1 MKKMYHFLIFLMVLV
16 LTSCQQTGKFSSSSS
31 LDLNNCTS
39 ITEMLTQGEGNYRIQ
54 GRILKI
60 QNSND
65 STRIWLQNVNE
76 HNQKEAILL
85 TNCQFS
91 DTLKKG
97 DWVIAQG
104 NYALMNHLPTMN
116 APVVTKVEEEN
127 EISLEPTICT
137 SQFWQN
143 LNLYDLNQYIC
154 LKNVNLM
161 SVNEE
166 ENSLIVE
173 WESLYIPIIIDC
185 FQDMLTYDLISYLKE
200 NFHQNRQMNLN
211 GMIDIEPNGV
221 DYRLKIVE
229 YTDTSIANTSNETK
243 KIHLYGINDFHGAVL
258 ENGNE
263 MGIVQLGS
271 FLKTKKAQGN
281 TLLINSGDFF
291 QGSIESNYNYGA
303 LLTDCMNEI
312 EFDCF
317 TLGNHEFDWGVSM
330 IQNNQKRKGD
340 NGYQTPFLA
349 ANIYQYDIDSK
360 EIGDY
365 AQLGEKYTIK
375 TLENGLKVGIIGVI
389 GKDQITSISSQH
401 VDDYIFLDPVPIIQD
416 LSDELKTK
424 KDVDVVIVDCHTD
437 QDSITENA
445 SIFNPAKITSISP
458 VSNQRY
464 VDAVFCAHTHQNESQ
479 ILNGVPF
486 IQTSGYG
493 RSISNI
499 ELEVDKNGNVSCTTY
514 TNLYSLDIKYTDED
528 LHQIVEKYTTITDT
542 IGQEVLTQ
550 TSATLDCY
558 GTLIHVVTAAMADYA
573 KNNDIE
579 IDYAIANSGRAD
591 IDAGE
596 MTYAELYRSLPFD
609 NEIYIIE
616 TSGRTIKN
624 QLNYSSNM
632 MYRLDSEPLYDNET
646 YTIAVLDYL
655 ALHRNTD
662 REYNYF
668 PDAKIIGKYTHDEY
682 ELFNYRDLTAEF
694 LRNIEFLN
702 VDLYSYEQPRH
713 NKDLLN
719 QLVEF

>member
-1 MKKMYHFLIFLMVLV
+1 MKKIYHFIVLFLIILLP
-16 LTSCQQTGKFSSSSS
+16 SCHQSS
-31 LDLNNCTS
+31 LRSENPITLPDHIS
-39 ITEMLTQGEGNYRIQ
+39 IHEMMQQGEGNYTIVGYIIKTQTFQNNTRMW
-54 GRILKI
+54 I
-60 QNSND
+60 QNEN
-65 STRIWLQNVNE
+65 TNG
-76 HNQKEAILL
+76 QKETILL
-85 TNCQFS
+85 TSCQ
-91 DTLKKG
+91 TNGQYLQKG
-97 DWVIAQG
+97 DWIVANGFYTIEQSLPIMKQPQIEKIDTLSPSSIE
-104 NYALMNHLPTMN
+104 ALSMT
-116 APVVTKVEEEN
+116 EN
-127 EISLEPTICT
+127 
-137 SQFWQN
+137 QWQN
-143 LNLYDLNQYIC
+143 LDFFDLNQYISFD
-154 LKNVNLM
+154 NVSILAMDELTNTFQINFSSM
-161 SVNEE
+161 FITGN
-166 ENSLIVE
+166 
-173 WESLYIPIIIDC
+173 IDC
-185 FQDMLTYDLISYLKE
+185 YEPILTNHLFSSLKE
-200 NFHQNRQMNLN
+200 KMESNQKVSLKGF
-211 GMIDIEPNGV
+211 IDINDVGTCYQFKVV
-221 DYRLKIVE
+221 DYQDITNYPLKEKPKTI
-229 YTDTSIANTSNETK
+229 S
-243 KIHLYGINDFHGAVL
+243 LYGINDFHGAVL

-263 MGIVQLGS
+263 MGVVQLGS
-271 FLKTKKAQGN
+271 FLKTKKAEGN
-281 TLLINSGDFF
+281 TLLINSGDYF

-349 ANIYQYDIDSK
+349 ANIYQYDMDSK

-401 VDDYIFLDPVPIIQD
+401 VDDYIFLDPIPIIQD

-445 SIFNPAKITSISP
+445 SIFKQAKITSISP

-499 ELEVDKNGNVSCTTY
+499 ELEVDENGNVSCTTY

-542 IGQEVLTQ
+542 VGQEVLTQ
-550 TSATLDCY
+550 TSATLDRY

-616 TSGRTIKN
+616 TSGRSIKN

-632 MYRLDSEPLYDNET
+632 MYRLNLEPLYNDET

-668 PDAKIIGKYTHDEY
+668 PDAKIIGKYTHEEY

-702 VDLYSYEQPRH
+702 VNLYSYEQPQH

-719 QLVEF
+719 QRVTF

>member
-1 MKKMYHFLIFLMVLV
+1 MYHFFILFLILGLAG
-16 LTSCQQTGKFSSSSS
+16 CQQTKNPSTSSSIVIKDY
-31 LDLNNCTS
+31 LS
-39 ITEMLTQGEGNYRIQ
+39 ITEMISQGEGNYTIQ

-60 QNSND
+60 QNSNN
-65 STRIWLQNVNE
+65 SFRIWLQNINE
-76 HNQKEAILL
+76 RNQKEAILL

-116 APVVTKVEEEN
+116 APVVTKVEVEN

-143 LNLYDLNQYIC
+143 LDLYDLNQYIC

-161 SVNEE
+161 SINEE

-173 WESLYIPIIIDC
+173 WESIYIPIVIDC
-185 FQDMLTYDLISYLKE
+185 FQDMFTYDLISYLKE
-200 NFHQNRQMNLN
+200 NFQQNQQMNFN
-211 GMIDIEPNGV
+211 GMIDIEPNGI

-229 YTDTSIANTSNETK
+229 YTDTSIANASNETK

-271 FLKTKKAQGN
+271 FLKTKKAHGN

-349 ANIYQYDIDSK
+349 ANIYQYDMDSK

-389 GKDQITSISSQH
+389 GKDQIPSISSQH

-479 ILNGVPF
+479 ILDGVPF
-486 IQTSGYG
+486 IQTSG
-493 RSISNI
+493 
-499 ELEVDKNGNVSCTTY
+499 DPF
-514 TNLYSLDIKYTDED
+514 
-528 LHQIVEKYTTITDT
+528 
-542 IGQEVLTQ
+542 
-550 TSATLDCY
+550 
-558 GTLIHVVTAAMADYA
+558 LI
-573 KNNDIE
+573 
-579 IDYAIANSGRAD
+579 
-591 IDAGE
+591 
-596 MTYAELYRSLPFD
+596 
-609 NEIYIIE
+609 
-616 TSGRTIKN
+616 
-624 QLNYSSNM
+624 LN
-632 MYRLDSEPLYDNET
+632 
-646 YTIAVLDYL
+646 
-655 ALHRNTD
+655 
-662 REYNYF
+662 
-668 PDAKIIGKYTHDEY
+668 
-682 ELFNYRDLTAEF
+682 
-694 LRNIEFLN
+694 
-702 VDLYSYEQPRH
+702 
-713 NKDLLN
+713 
-719 QLVEF
+719 

>member
-1 MKKMYHFLIFLMVLV
+1 MKKMYHFFILFLILGLAG
-16 LTSCQQTGKFSSSSS
+16 CQQTKNPSTSSSIVIKDY
-31 LDLNNCTS
+31 LS
-39 ITEMLTQGEGNYRIQ
+39 ITEMISQGEGNYRIQ

-60 QNSND
+60 QNSNN
-65 STRIWLQNVNE
+65 SFRIWLQNINE
-76 HNQKEAILL
+76 RNQKEAILL
-85 TNCQFS
+85 TNCQFN

-104 NYALMNHLPTMN
+104 SYALINHLPTMN
-116 APVVTKVEEEN
+116 APVLTKVEAEK

-137 SQFWQN
+137 FPFWQN

-154 LKNVNLM
+154 LKNVHLM
-161 SVNEE
+161 SINEE
-166 ENSLIVE
+166 NNSLIAE
-173 WESLYIPIIIDC
+173 WESIYIPIVIDC

-200 NFHQNRQMNLN
+200 NFHLNQQMNFN
-211 GMIDIEPNGV
+211 GMIDIAPNGV

-229 YTDTSIANTSNETK
+229 YTDTSIANISNETK

-271 FLKTKKAQGN
+271 FLKTKKAHGN

-445 SIFNPAKITSISP
+445 SVFNPAKITSISP

-493 RSISNI
+493 RSVSNI
-499 ELEVDKNGNVSCTTY
+499 ELEIDEKGNVSCTTY
-514 TNLYSLDIKYTDED
+514 TNLYSLDMKYLDED
-528 LHQIVEKYTTITDT
+528 LKQIVKKYTTITDT
-542 IGQEVLTQ
+542 VGQEVLTQ
-550 TSATLDCY
+550 TSASLDRY
-558 GTLIHVVTAAMADYA
+558 GTLMHVVTAAMADYA
-573 KNNDIE
+573 NNNNIE

-616 TSGRTIKN
+616 TSGRSIKN

-632 MYRLDSEPLYDNET
+632 MYRLDPEPLYDNET

-702 VDLYSYEQPRH
+702 VDLYSYEQPQH

-719 QLVEF
+719 QFVTF